1 MGSTWTMVSTVIT
14 QSTNPLI
21 NLYTPQTKFFGENIG
36 IALYIHMYCI
46 GQRLLYARTKTD
58 ET

>member
-21 NLYTPQTKFFGENIG
+21 NLYTPANKVLGGNIG
-36 IALYIHMYCI
+36 IPLFIHMYCI
-46 GQRLLYARTKTD
+46 GQPLLYTRTKTD